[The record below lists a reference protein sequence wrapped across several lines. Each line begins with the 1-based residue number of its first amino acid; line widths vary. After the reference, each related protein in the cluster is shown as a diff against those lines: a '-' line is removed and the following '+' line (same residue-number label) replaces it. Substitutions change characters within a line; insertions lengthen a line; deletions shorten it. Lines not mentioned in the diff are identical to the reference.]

1 MQSVRQEPCLIATIT
16 IATITMTTI
25 TMTTITITTITI
37 ATIINHIADK
47 TLFNNIDRGPC
58 TCNSRG

>member
-1 MQSVRQEPCLIATIT
+1 MQSVRQEPCLIANIT

-25 TMTTITITTITI
+25 TMTTITI
-37 ATIINHIADK
+37 AAIINHIADK

-58 TCNSRG
+58 MCNSRG

>member
-16 IATITMTTI
+16 IATITM
-25 TMTTITITTITI
+25 TTITI

-58 TCNSRG
+58 MCNSRG